1 MKQIKVLKLQ
11 KINRPKIS
19 QKDLNQLRAGNG
31 FCLEYNCQCHGVTFT
46 AATTKAVLEE
56 DSRR

>member
-1 MKQIKVLKLQ
+1 MKQLKELKLQ
-11 KINRPKIS
+11 KVNRSKIS
-19 QKDLNQLRAGNG
+19 KKDLNQLRAGSG